1 MRASRAW
8 PIARARQARQALSV
22 AVVTA
27 ASVKRRLLMSVIGAS
42 LVKEAQTR
50 VLMIACCEP
59 QMTATALS
67 ASRAGSRPAMQP
79 AVAASSLRIS
89 TVRALVASLL
99 GGTQRTVHRSYSWI
113 IAVEAGPAHAHGLS
127 CSPATPLA
135 SAAAAAFWFQASILP
150 VPPRPSF
157 CFALVAISVR
167 CIASPASPSLATD
180 FLSGPWTSTR
190 QRRVGYAGHPWR
202 AVEAWGDPLHPPRP

>member
-1 MRASRAW
+1 MRASRAWPW

-79 AVAASSLRIS
+79 AVAASSLRIFR
-89 TVRALVASLL
+89 RARSWRACRGYLTGQLL
-99 GGTQRTVHRSYSWI
+99 TLQI
-113 IAVEAGPAHAHGLS
+113 
-127 CSPATPLA
+127 
-135 SAAAAAFWFQASILP
+135 
-150 VPPRPSF
+150 
-157 CFALVAISVR
+157 
-167 CIASPASPSLATD
+167 
-180 FLSGPWTSTR
+180 LSGLELES
-190 QRRVGYAGHPWR
+190 A
-202 AVEAWGDPLHPPRP
+202 